1 MPFDLGDAHRAF
13 DVIRAESFVA
23 GLRDAYARDPSALGP
38 NTRANYEMGAAM
50 TLADSAWAQ
59 TEQTRLFRRFQA
71 AFERYDVIVSPTTP
85 VSPFPWRELYAAQ
98 INGRAQENYYRWLAL
113 TYVVTLT
120 THPALSLPCG
130 VDHAGMPFGLQIVG
144 PFHGDL
150 KTLAVA
156 QALEQAFDVV
166 PALRRPRPDLSK
178 LTQPNPSLKS
188 IVTAPPVFGAATGE
202 REGISVA

>member
-1 MPFDLGDAHRAF
+1 
-13 DVIRAESFVA
+13 
-23 GLRDAYARDPSALGP
+23 
-38 NTRANYEMGAAM
+38 MGAAM

-59 TEQTRLFRRFQA
+59 AEQTRIFRRFQSA
-71 AFERYDVIVSPTTP
+71 LDRYDVILSPTTP

-130 VDHAGMPFGLQIVG
+130 VDEAGMPFGLQIVG

-156 QALEQAFDVV
+156 RAMEQAFDTN
-166 PALRRPRPDLSK
+166 PALRRPRPDLSR
-178 LTQPNPSLKS
+178 LTQPNPALKS
-188 IVTAPPVFGAATGE
+188 IVTAPPIFNSTGE
-202 REGISVA
+202 AQAGMSSV